1 MTTNNKI
8 SNLVSSQVPGF
19 VRADHPNFIKFIEA
33 YYQWMEQNGETV
45 ERIKNIKSQIDI
57 DTSVDIF
64 TQELYKTFLNLLPT
78 NSIIADKAML
88 LKHIKDFYRAKGT
101 EKSVEF
107 LLRILFGAE
116 ADKLDFYYP
125 KVDVLRASDGKWFI
139 EKSLKF
145 ANTYIDG
152 IANTDVVSIKN
163 ALEHSLITGNT
174 SGATAIVERVDT
186 YYDAATLV
194 REIKLSNQTRDFV
207 SGETIFALY
216 DREDGTHTIAAN
228 TFSGIINK
236 INILKAGTGYVIGD
250 NVVIESNTG
259 SGGIIQVSDVSKGN
273 IKSVYVTEGGAGF
286 QNNMSVLFTGGSGS
300 GANANV
306 SVVLSNSYYHPNSYN
321 VVYSMISL
329 EANTAINNT
338 KYSNLVSA
346 ITDPANNS
354 ISNSMSYFIFANT
367 GPAVFI
373 TVLQSGN
380 NYLTPPTTTIVANTR
395 IQELGILGKMK
406 INNAGLNYANGDMI
420 VFDNIPG
427 GYGTGASANVTVNA
441 NGSITKT
448 TFKLVPGFHI
458 GGQGYDQ
465 NYLPQVRIPSS
476 ASGTGANIAV
486 TALLGYGEI
495 LTPVSDTLGAIK
507 ALTIVSG
514 GSGYATVPTI
524 NLTSI
529 GDGTAQANVTIVT
542 GAYTYPGR
550 YLNDDGFLSAY
561 NFLEDRDYYQN
572 FSYVIRINQSIDTYR
587 KYLKDLLHPA
597 GMKLFGEYLF
607 VDEMLTLNVQPTFQ
621 TMSGN
626 NIISV
631 TGTYISTA
639 NANGSRINI
648 TTSRN
653 MTNTSLSYIEFTSG
667 NAINSIANLSNG
679 IFNVAS
685 NGNNFII
692 IVQANNKVNGSG
704 NVYVSI

>member
-1 MTTNNKI
+1 MSTNNKI
-8 SNLVSSQVPGF
+8 SNLVSSQLPGF
-19 VRADHPNFIKFIEA
+19 VRDDHPNFINFIKA
-33 YYQWMEQNGETV
+33 YYQWMEQNGETI

-64 TQELYKTFLNLLPT
+64 TEELHRTFLNLMPT
-78 NSIIADKAML
+78 NSIITDKAML
-88 LKHIKDFYRAKGT
+88 LKHIKDFYRARGT

-107 LLRILFGAE
+107 LLRILFGSE

-125 KVDVLRASDGKWFI
+125 KKDILRASDGKWFI

-152 IANTDVVSIKN
+152 IANTDIVSIKN
-163 ALEHSLITGNT
+163 AFEHSLITGNT

-186 YYDAATLV
+186 YYDAATLI

-207 SGETIFALY
+207 SGESIFALY
-216 DREDGTHTIAAN
+216 DREDGTHTISAN

-236 INILKAGTGYVIGD
+236 INILKSGTGYVIGD
-250 NVVIESNTG
+250 TAVIESNTG
-259 SGGIIQVSDVSKGN
+259 SGGIIQVTDVSKGN
-273 IKSVYVTEGGAGF
+273 IKSVYVVYGGAGF
-286 QNNMSVLFTGGSGS
+286 QNNMPILFAGGGGS

-306 SVVLSNSYYHPNSYN
+306 SIVLDNSHYHPNSYN

-329 EANTAINNT
+329 EANTPINNT
-338 KYSNLVSA
+338 IYSNLVSA
-346 ITDPANNS
+346 ITDPANDS
-354 ISNSMSYFIFANT
+354 ISNSMSYFTFANT

-373 TVLQSGN
+373 TILQTGN
-380 NYLTPPTTTIVANTR
+380 NYLTSPTTTIVANTR
-395 IQELGILGKMK
+395 IQELGILGRME
-406 INNAGLNYANGDMI
+406 INNAGLNYANGEMI
-420 VFDNIPG
+420 IFDNVSG

-441 NGSITKT
+441 NGSIIKT
-448 TFKLVPGFHI
+448 TFEQVPGFQI
-458 GGQGYDQ
+458 GGQGYNQ
-465 NYLPQVRIPSS
+465 SYLPIPRIVTSG
-476 ASGTGANIAV
+476 GTGANIAV
-486 TALLGYGEI
+486 TAILGQGEI
-495 LTPVSDTLGAIK
+495 LRPVSDTLGAIK
-507 ALTIVSG
+507 ALTIISG
-514 GSGYATVPTI
+514 GSGYETVPTI

-572 FSYVIRINQSIDTYR
+572 FSYVIRLNQSIDTYR

-607 VDEMLTLNVQPTFQ
+607 VDEMLTLPVQPTFQ
-621 TMSGN
+621 DISGN

-631 TGTYISTA
+631 TGTYVSTA
-639 NANGSRINI
+639 NANGSTIEI
-648 TTSRN
+648 TTTRDMS
-653 MTNTSLSYIEFTSG
+653 NTTLSYIEFTSG

-679 IFNVAS
+679 IYTVIPNTINS
-685 NGNNFII
+685 II
-692 IVQANNKVNGSG
+692 LIQANNTVNGSG
-704 NVYVSI
+704 NVYISI